1 MNKIRC
7 ALCSEW
13 YAYKDLKEHLE
24 HYHYRDVDNLDRTL
38 DAWKECQVYEEQ
50 SENPILY
57 K

>member
-1 MNKIRC
+1 MKIRC

-50 SENPILY
+50 SENPISY